1 MKIVLTPCKVCEMLN
16 VKYPI
21 PKSLK
26 SFVVYMFNC
35 LGCNACYTGETTRH
49 LAARIRKHFEMDKK
63 YHIFAD
69 LVNNETC
76 KALSTENYLK

>member
-1 MKIVLTPCKVCEMLN
+1 MFN
-16 VKYPI
+16 VKDPI

-26 SFVVYMFNC
+26 SFVVYMFVC

-49 LAARIRKHFEMDKK
+49 LGARIRKRFETDKK
-63 YHIFAD
+63 YHIFANF
-69 LVNNETC
+69 VNNETC